1 MRIDR
6 NGNQAMVIIAES
18 GRKRADSFHK
28 SAIRRRRQ
36 GRCVNVRFK
45 VTFGDGT
52 GVFTAP

>member
-36 GRCVNVRFK
+36 GCCVNVRFK
-45 VTFGDGT
+45 VPFGNGT